1 MNKNIFNKKHIPY
14 FIILS
19 VIVISFLISVIF
31 CSVKNKERRF
41 FIFPSETNQKLVVE
55 RRLLEKDSIQGD
67 IELYID
73 ELLLGSTIE
82 RTKLIFSSGTKIKS
96 CFLRNG
102 ILYLNITD
110 DLIRMDSNSMSIKE
124 GIDLLKKNIMKNFNS
139 VKAVELFINE
149 QYAYENL

>member
-31 CSVKNKERRF
+31 CSVKNKERRI